1 MFSVSTFP
9 GSTLE
14 TFDFDVSSL
23 GYRAIGPGQ
32 TFGLVN
38 VTYTVAPG
46 AAPGMGALSFGSDTS
61 FADQNGNNITD
72 FALQNG
78 SFTVTSAS
86 VPEPSGALLL
96 TVGVLAMAWHR
107 MRKSRVP

>member
-1 MFSVSTFP
+1 
-9 GSTLE
+9 
-14 TFDFDVSSL
+14 
-23 GYRAIGPGQ
+23 
-32 TFGLVN
+32 
-38 VTYTVAPG
+38 
-46 AAPGMGALSFGSDTS
+46 MGALSLGSDTS

-86 VPEPSGALLL
+86 VPEPSGVLLL
-96 TVGVLAMAWHR
+96 TAGVLAMAWHR